1 MLINMEEALKTGIS
15 GLDEVLMGG
24 IPKNNVVLVAGSAG
38 TGKTVLSQQ
47 FLFKGAKSGENG
59 VYISLV
65 EPADKIIKNL
75 RNFSFFEQELIDNN
89 NVKVVDMTKDMR
101 LRGFDFDDISSLVE
115 VIKDI
120 IESND
125 AKRVVLDSITAMC
138 ENIGSKTK
146 IRDFILELGFELMY
160 LETTTIMI
168 SEVKPQTFQYSVYGI
183 EEFIADGVI
192 LLSDFERKGE
202 LIRTL
207 QVIKMRGVGHSRNKQ
222 VMKIMEEGI
231 NLLPM
236 FKAGVE

>member
-1 MLINMEEALKTGIS
+1 MDERIKTGII
-15 GLDEVLMGG
+15 GLDDILMGG
-24 IPKNNVVLVAGSAG
+24 VPRGNCVLLAGSAG

-47 FLFKGAKSGENG
+47 FLFKGAKTGDNG
-59 VYISLV
+59 AYISLV
-65 EPADKIIKNL
+65 EPADKIIKNMSAFTFYDQTL
-75 RNFSFFEQELIDNN
+75 VDNN

-101 LRGFDFDDISSLVE
+101 LRGLDFDDIAGLVA

-120 IESND
+120 IEDNNS
-125 AKRVVLDSITAMC
+125 KRVVIDSITALC
-138 ENIGSKTK
+138 ENIQQKNK
-146 IRDFILELGFELMY
+146 IRDFIMELGFELMY
-160 LETTTIMI
+160 LGCTTLMI
-168 SEVKPQTFQYSVYGI
+168 SEIQPQTFKYSVYGI

-202 LIRTL
+202 LIRSL

-236 FKAGVE
+236 FKAGVD

>member
-1 MLINMEEALKTGIS
+1 MADKVKTGIS
-15 GLDEVLMGG
+15 GLDDILMGG
-24 IPKNNVVLVAGSAG
+24 IPRGNCVLLAGSAG

-47 FLFKGAKSGENG
+47 FLFKGASSGDNG
-59 VYISLV
+59 SYISLV
-65 EPADKIIKNL
+65 EPADKIIKNMKA
-75 RNFSFFEQELIDNN
+75 FTFYDPKMVTDN

-101 LRGFDFDDISSLVE
+101 LRGLDFDDIAGLVS

-120 IESND
+120 VEDNNS
-125 AKRVVLDSITAMC
+125 KRVVIDSITALC
-138 ENIGSKTK
+138 ENIQHKNK

-160 LETTTIMI
+160 LECTTILI
-168 SEVKPQTFQYSVYGI
+168 SEISPQTFKYSVYGI
-183 EEFIADGVI
+183 EEFIADGVV

-222 VMKIMEEGI
+222 VMKIMDEGI